1 MMTKGVIVFLKNPEI
16 GKAKTRIASTAGP
29 EKALTIYKELLSIT
43 HDIVDR
49 VEAKRFLYYTHFIN
63 SSDLWENQR
72 FIKTI
77 QTEGGLGNKMKVAFS
92 EVLKKV
98 EKAIIIG
105 SDCPYITPELINE
118 GFDALA
124 QNNVVIGPTFD
135 GGYYLLGLKKV
146 VPEIFEQIEFSTEN
160 VFKDTVS
167 ILDKKGHSYKILQ
180 QLHDV
185 DYYDDWKAYLDSL
198 SS

>member
-1 MMTKGVIVFLKNPEI
+1 MTKGVIVFLKNPEI
-16 GKAKTRIASTAGP
+16 GESKTRIASTAGP
-29 EKALTIYKELLSIT
+29 EKALSIYKELLSIT

-49 VEAKRFLYYTHFIN
+49 VEAKRFVYYTHFIN
-63 SSDLWENQR
+63 SSDQWENQK

-77 QTEGGLGNKMKVAFS
+77 QTEGGLGKKMKVAFS

-124 QNNVVIGPTFD
+124 QNDVVIGPTFD

-167 ILDKKGHSYKILQ
+167 ILDRKGHSYKILRKLQ
-180 QLHDV
+180 DV

>member
-1 MMTKGVIVFLKNPEI
+1 MMTKGVIVFLKNPEV

-29 EKALTIYKELLSIT
+29 EKALSIYKELLSIT

-49 VEAKRFLYYTHFIN
+49 VEAKRYLYYTHFIN
-63 SSDLWENQR
+63 SSDQWDNQR
-72 FIKTI
+72 FFKTI
-77 QTEGGLGNKMKVAFS
+77 QTEGHLGNKMKAAFS

-124 QNNVVIGPTFD
+124 QNDVVIGPTFD

-146 VPEIFEQIEFSTEN
+146 VPEIFEQIEFSTAN
-160 VFKDTVS
+160 VFKDTLS
-167 ILDKKGHSYKILQ
+167 ILVKKGHSYKILQ
-180 QLHDV
+180 KLNDV
-185 DYYDDWKAYLDSL
+185 DYYDDWMAYLDSL